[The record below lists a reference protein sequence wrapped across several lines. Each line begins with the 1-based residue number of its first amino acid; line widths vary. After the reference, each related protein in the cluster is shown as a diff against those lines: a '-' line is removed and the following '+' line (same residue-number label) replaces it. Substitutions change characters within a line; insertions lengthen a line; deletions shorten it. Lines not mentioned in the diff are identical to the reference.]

1 MHFLTLIHVFGK
13 FRQIFLW
20 FENLLQ
26 FYFISNLILP
36 YLISL
41 KLFHFMLIINS
52 FNHKPTPTNQIA
64 RDIYNLRAL
73 KEAPATIA
81 IVDTP
86 TMATTKPK

>member
-1 MHFLTLIHVFGK
+1 
-13 FRQIFLW
+13 
-20 FENLLQ
+20 
-26 FYFISNLILP
+26 
-36 YLISL
+36 
-41 KLFHFMLIINS
+41 MLIINS

-64 RDIYNLRAL
+64 KDIYNLRAL